1 MSHFHKLFGLGLV
14 GLMIVGLLP
23 LVFASQPATAA
34 MDATVQISQD
44 ATLGDILV
52 DSKGM
57 TLYQFAKD
65 QANVSNCSGGCA
77 AAWPPLVVAAGQSPT
92 AGDGVTGKLD
102 VITRQ
107 DGSLQ
112 VTYNGLPLYYF
123 ASDSKPGDTNGQG
136 VGGVWFVVHPTDAA
150 AAAEPVQPAA
160 QPASGGG
167 YGGGS
172 GW

>member
-1 MSHFHKLFGLGLV
+1 MSRFHKLFGLGLV
-14 GLMIVGLLP
+14 GLMLVGLLP
-23 LVFASQPATAA
+23 LVFASQPAIAA
-34 MDATVQISQD
+34 GDATIQLSKD
-44 ATLGDILV
+44 AKLGDILV

-57 TLYQFAKD
+57 TLYRFEKD

-107 DGSLQ
+107 DGSRQ

-123 ASDSKPGDTNGQG
+123 ASDSKPGDTNGQD
-136 VGGVWFVVHPTDAA
+136 VGDVWYVVHPTDAA
-150 AAAEPVQPAA
+150 AAAQPMQPAA

-167 YGGGS
+167 S

>member
-1 MSHFHKLFGLGLV
+1 MSRFHKLFGLGLAW
-14 GLMIVGLLP
+14 LMIVGLLP
-23 LVFASQPATAA
+23 LVFTPQPAMAA
-34 MDATVQISQD
+34 MSATIQVSKDAK
-44 ATLGDILV
+44 LGDILT

-77 AAWPPLVVAAGQSPT
+77 TAWPPLVVAAGQDPT
-92 AGDGVTGKLD
+92 AGDGISGKLG

-112 VTYNGLPLYYF
+112 VTYNSLPLYTF
-123 ASDSKPGDTNGQG
+123 SGDSKAGDTNGQG
-136 VGGVWFVVHPTDAA
+136 VAGVWSIVHPTDTA
-150 AAAEPVQPAA
+150 AA
-160 QPASGGG
+160 QPMQQPASSGG
-167 YGGGS
+167 YGGK

>member
-1 MSHFHKLFGLGLV
+1 MSRFHKLFSLGLAWLV
-14 GLMIVGLLP
+14 IVGLLP
-23 LVFASQPATAA
+23 LVFTSQPAMAA
-34 MDATVQISQD
+34 TDATVQVSKD
-44 ATLGDILV
+44 AKLGDILT

-77 AAWPPLVVAAGQSPT
+77 TAWPPLVVAAGQAPT
-92 AGDGVTGKLD
+92 AGDGVTGKLG

-112 VTYNGLPLYYF
+112 VTYNGLPLYFF
-123 ASDSKPGDTNGQG
+123 ASDSKAGDTTGQG
-136 VGGVWFVVHPTDAA
+136 VGGVWSVVHPADAFGA
-150 AAAEPVQPAA
+150 QPMQPAA

-167 YGGGS
+167 S

>member
-1 MSHFHKLFGLGLV
+1 MSRFHKLFGLGLAW
-14 GLMIVGLLP
+14 LMIIGLLP
-23 LVFASQPATAA
+23 LVFTSQPAMAA
-34 MDATVQISQD
+34 MDATIQVSKD
-44 ATLGDILV
+44 AKLGDILT

-77 AAWPPLVVAAGQSPT
+77 TAWPPLVVAKGQAPT

-112 VTYNGLPLYYF
+112 VTYNGLPLYFF
-123 ASDSKPGDTNGQG
+123 ASDSKPGDTTGQG
-136 VGGVWFVVHPTDAA
+136 VAGVWSIVHPTDTAA
-150 AAAEPVQPAA
+150 AAQPMQPAA

>member
-1 MSHFHKLFGLGLV
+1 MSRFHKLFGLGLV

-23 LVFASQPATAA
+23 LVFTAQPAMAA
-34 MDATVQISQD
+34 MDATVQVSKD
-44 ATLGDILV
+44 AKLGAILT

-57 TLYQFAKD
+57 TLYHFAKD
-65 QANVSNCSGGCA
+65 QANASNCNAGCA
-77 AAWPPLVVAAGQSPT
+77 SAWPPLVVAAGQTPT
-92 AGDGVTGKLD
+92 AGDGLTGKLGT
-102 VITRQ
+102 ITRQ

-112 VTYNGLPLYYF
+112 VTYNGLPLYF
-123 ASDSKPGDTNGQG
+123 FGGDSKAGDTNGQG
-136 VGGVWFVVHPTDAA
+136 VAGVWSIIHPTDAA
-150 AAAEPVQPAA
+150 AAAKPMQPAA

>member
-1 MSHFHKLFGLGLV
+1 MSRFHKLFDLGLAW
-14 GLMIVGLLP
+14 LMILGLLP
-23 LVFASQPATAA
+23 LTFAVQPVMAA
-34 MDATVQISQD
+34 GDATVLVSKD
-44 ATLGDILV
+44 AKLGDILT

-65 QANVSNCSGGCA
+65 QMNVSNCSGGCA
-77 AAWPPLVVAAGQSPT
+77 TAWPPLVVAAGQTPT
-92 AGDGVTGKLD
+92 AGQGVTGKLG

-112 VTYNGLPLYYF
+112 VTYNGLPLYFF
-123 ASDSKPGDTNGQG
+123 ASDSKPGDTTGQG
-136 VGGVWFVVHPTDAA
+136 VGGVWSIVHPTDTAA
-150 AAAEPVQPAA
+150 AAPQPMQPAA

-167 YGGGS
+167 S